1 MKKSILMMSI
11 IFVLGIMINVNS
23 AALAADLGLV
33 KSLTS
38 KLGVTNEQATGGSGA
53 IFNLAKQNLSK
64 SKFTQVAKAVPG
76 IDKMMKAA
84 PKTESDKSVL
94 GSASTLI
101 AKDAPAV
108 GKAASLT
115 NSFSK
120 LGMNADM
127 VDKFTP
133 VILDYVKSKG
143 GDKTMKILQSA
154 LQ

>member
-1 MKKSILMMSI
+1 MKKSILMMSVA
-11 IFVLGIMINVNS
+11 FVLGIMINVNS

-38 KLGVTNEQATGGSGA
+38 KLGVTDEQATGGSGA

-64 SKFTQVAKAVPG
+64 GKFAQIAKAVPG

-84 PKTESDKSVL
+84 PKTENDNGML
-94 GSASTLI
+94 GSASSLI

-108 GKAASLT
+108 SKAASLT

-127 VDKFTP
+127 LDKFTP

-143 GDKTMKILQSA
+143 GDKTMNILQA
-154 LQ
+154 VLQ

>member
-1 MKKSILMMSI
+1 MKKSILMMSVT
-11 IFVLGIMINVNS
+11 FVLGIMINVNS

-38 KLGVTNEQATGGSGA
+38 KLGVTDEQATGGSGA
-53 IFNLAKQNLSK
+53 IFNMAKQNLSK
-64 SKFTQVAKAVPG
+64 SKFAQIAKAVPG

-84 PKTESDKSVL
+84 PKTESDNGML
-94 GSASTLI
+94 GSASSLI
-101 AKDAPAV
+101 EKDAPALSKV
-108 GKAASLT
+108 ASLT

-127 VDKFTP
+127 LDKFTP

-143 GDKTMKILQSA
+143 GDKTMKVLQA
-154 LQ
+154 VLQ

>member
-1 MKKSILMMSI
+1 MKKSILMMSVA
-11 IFVLGIMINVNS
+11 FVLGIMINVNS

-38 KLGVTNEQATGGSGA
+38 KLGVTDEQATGGSGA

-64 SKFTQVAKAVPG
+64 SKFAQISKAVPG

-84 PKTESDKSVL
+84 PKTESDNGML
-94 GSASTLI
+94 GSASSLI

-108 GKAASLT
+108 SKAASLT

-127 VDKFTP
+127 LDKFTP
-133 VILDYVKSKG
+133 IILDYVKSKG
-143 GDKTMKILQSA
+143 GDKTMNILQA
-154 LQ
+154 VLQ

>member
-1 MKKSILMMSI
+1 MKKSILMMSVA
-11 IFVLGIMINVNS
+11 FVLGIMINVNS

-38 KLGVTNEQATGGSGA
+38 KLGVTDEQATGGSGA

-64 SKFTQVAKAVPG
+64 SKFAQIAKAVPG

-84 PKTESDKSVL
+84 PKTESDNGML
-94 GSASTLI
+94 GSASSLI

-108 GKAASLT
+108 SKAASLT

-127 VDKFTP
+127 LDKFTP
-133 VILDYVKSKG
+133 IILDYVKSKG
-143 GDKTMKILQSA
+143 GDKTMNILQA
-154 LQ
+154 VLQ

>member
-1 MKKSILMMSI
+1 MKKSILMMSVA
-11 IFVLGIMINVNS
+11 FVLGIMINVNS

-38 KLGVTNEQATGGSGA
+38 KLGVTDEQATGGSGA

-64 SKFTQVAKAVPG
+64 SKFSQIAKAVPG

-84 PKTESDKSVL
+84 PKTESDNGML
-94 GSASTLI
+94 GSASSLI

-108 GKAASLT
+108 SKAASLT

-127 VDKFTP
+127 LDKFTP
-133 VILDYVKSKG
+133 IILDYVKSKG
-143 GDKTMKILQSA
+143 GDKTMNILQA
-154 LQ
+154 VLQ